1 MEVSNRSPTF
11 TIESEHIP
19 RQEFPMKK
27 SFKYFLSSAEEPN
40 MALTSNPIT
49 FSWNHRSPANVALK
63 LRNLIMS
70 EKKYVGKK
78 LIQVSYRYFDPDVD
92 QVQVRSKIL
101 LYYKP
106 DKDRNLK
113 WVKRTTPASVTET
126 VTPTSVEETG
136 TVTSVEET
144 GTVTSVEETGTRK
157 LVDETGT
164 QAMRDISPDTMEDI
178 ADKTTGTFPEST
190 VSATKDDTTT
200 PDISAHDDYDD
211 YPTDIP
217 ISSANLNNHSLSL
230 MMFSVLLASFA
241 LF

>member
-19 RQEFPMKK
+19 RREFSMKK
-27 SFKYFLSSAEEPN
+27 PFKYFLSSAEEPN
-40 MALTSNPIT
+40 MALISNPIT
-49 FSWNHRSPANVALK
+49 FSWNHRSSANVALK

-78 LIQVSYRYFDPDVD
+78 LIQISYRYFDPDVD
-92 QVQVRSKIL
+92 QVQVRSKIP

-126 VTPTSVEETG
+126 VIPTLVDETG
-136 TVTSVEET
+136 TL
-144 GTVTSVEETGTRK
+144 TSVEETGTRK
-157 LVDETGT
+157 LVDETST
-164 QAMRDISPDTMEDI
+164 QAMRDISPDTMEAI

-200 PDISAHDDYDD
+200 PAISADDDYDD

-217 ISSANLNNHSLSL
+217 ISSAYRNVHCSLL
-230 MMFSVLLASFA
+230 IIIPF
-241 LF
+241 LFLTLTYF